1 MDVYR
6 TQVRSGVIV
15 TVLASCG
22 LVASFMQ
29 TLVIPLIPSLPT
41 ILGTDAADASW
52 VITVTLLAAAV
63 IMPVSGRLGDLYGK
77 RPVLLISLGLLV
89 AGSAVSALAG
99 SLLPMVVGRGLQ
111 GCAMGV
117 IPLGISIM
125 RDILPAERVGS
136 AIAMMSAT
144 LGVGGAVGLPVS
156 AVIAQTSSWRV
167 LFWLAGGLA
176 AACLALLWVVVPD
189 SSVRARGRF
198 DPFGALGLATG
209 LVCLLLAITKGGAWG
224 WGSPTTLGLFVAAA
238 VVFAV
243 WGYYQLKVR
252 YPLVDLRVSA
262 RRPVLFTNI
271 ASVLVGFSM
280 YSASLVLPQ
289 LLQAPAITGYGLGQ
303 SMVAAGLW
311 MAPSGLV
318 MMALSPVSARIS
330 RARGPRTSLMV
341 GAGIIAVGYL
351 ISIVL
356 LHNAFEI
363 MVAGIVVSAGVGIAY
378 AAMPG
383 LIMGSVPL
391 HETASANGLNS
402 LMRSVGTSFSSAVM
416 ATLLAHMT
424 FSVGPLTVPSL
435 AGFRVAFL
443 IAAGAAVLGL
453 LMALVVPRVHDRL
466 DHTVAVVAP
475 DERSELQV

>member
-1 MDVYR
+1 
-6 TQVRSGVIV
+6 
-15 TVLASCG
+15 
-22 LVASFMQ
+22 MQ

-41 ILGTDAADASW
+41 ILSTDAADASW

-77 RPVLLISLGLLV
+77 RPVLLVSLGLLI

-167 LFWLAGGLA
+167 LFWLSGGLA
-176 AACLALLWVVVPD
+176 TACLVLLWIVVPD
-189 SSVRARGRF
+189 SKVRARGRF
-198 DPFGALGLATG
+198 DPFGALGLAAG
-209 LVCLLLAITKGGAWG
+209 LICLLLAITKGSAWG
-224 WGSPTTLGLFVAAA
+224 WGSATTLGLFAAA
-238 VVFAV
+238 LGVFVV

-289 LLQAPAITGYGLGQ
+289 LLQAPAVTGYGLGQ

-311 MAPSGLV
+311 MAPGGLV

-351 ISIVL
+351 VSTVL

-363 MVAGIVVSAGVGIAY
+363 MLAGIIVSGGVGIAY

-424 FSVGPLTVPSL
+424 LSVGPLTVPSL

-443 IAAGAAVLGL
+443 IAAGAALLGL
-453 LMALVVPRVHDRL
+453 LMALLVPRVRDRL
-466 DHTVAVVAP
+466 DHPVAVVTP